1 MNIIDLV
8 IILLLILSAI
18 TGMKRGV
25 VRELSMLVGI
35 IITYFLAFLLK
46 GQVGLLLCRILP
58 FFEFDGLVSLNIIV
72 YQLIAFIV
80 IAIILF
86 SIYSII
92 LGFTGIVQKL
102 VDISFI
108 LTLPSKILGFI
119 VGFVEGYIVLF
130 MILLVLQIPF
140 KDNSLFINSRLSNK
154 IVNNTFLLSSS
165 LGQLDDCI
173 VDIIDLTKTYD
184 ESDSTQVNLEIIKL
198 ELKYNIINHEELE
211 KVIKTKKLDNIEGIK
226 NI

>member
-35 IITYFLAFLLK
+35 IITYFLSFLLK
-46 GQVGLLLCRILP
+46 GQIGLLLCRILP

-80 IAIILF
+80 ISIILF

-130 MILLVLQIPF
+130 MLLLVLQIPF
-140 KDNSLFINSRLSNK
+140 KDNSLFVNSRLSNK

-184 ESDSTQVNLEIIKL
+184 ESDSNQVNLEIIKL

-211 KVIKTKKLDNIEGIK
+211 RIIKTKKLDNIEGIK

>member
-198 ELKYNIINHEELE
+198 ELKYNIKMGRAH
-211 KVIKTKKLDNIEGIK
+211 V
-226 NI
+226 